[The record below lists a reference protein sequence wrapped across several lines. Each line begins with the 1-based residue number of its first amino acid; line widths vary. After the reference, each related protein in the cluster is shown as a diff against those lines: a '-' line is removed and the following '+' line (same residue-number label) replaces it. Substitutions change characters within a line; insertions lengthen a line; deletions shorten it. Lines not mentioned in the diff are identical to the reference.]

1 VDKLNNKGA
10 FSIIAALLVAVV
22 LIAAVMTTYST
33 IRYSP
38 VQDQPQILSAVD
50 ETNLALKQLLGFTVG
65 YYGSVLKVTG
75 NVTYAQQLAKNYLN
89 SGLTNVA
96 YIKPEWG
103 LSLNTTDLKL
113 SANWFTNQSY
123 SQGSLQVTYD
133 LNGLGISGITYNA
146 SSRLDVQIMNSS
158 SPNQAQFKILT
169 DNSEPLINLG
179 ANNIKF
185 YRYSYGNLTWEFSLP
200 TNIVSHGDGTYLVD
214 LPSGVLSNSYVV
226 QVEDTRGLSVLASS
240 FSQFTSSLAWNATG
254 FKTGVHYVDTVSANV
269 VGAHSD
275 FTAQQ
280 NGPDGNFDVLS
291 EAASGT
297 FFVDNNPSSYVLIG
311 QTSNP
316 SGTVTDLRNDD
327 GSCMLLRSYPTG
339 YSSSYNTIGYDS
351 QNSATISSSNSLSW
365 SHTTSSDNDRILL
378 VSVDTFKNS
387 GNPATITSIT
397 YDGIALTPVATALYS
412 TNPQVRSYVYY
423 LVNPSVGV
431 KTINVNFQGSTSA
444 IGGSV
449 TYTNVN
455 QTMPILVSNA
465 NMGSGTNQSAGVNA
479 LGTSPKVLFG
489 HMGAYRTSSGYSVN
503 DGQTTRWS
511 QTSQQYKGFGSEK
524 SVTNGYVST
533 SWNTTNTASWA
544 SIALLLQP
552 TQVASVYSVGAEF
565 TGLSNINNWNNIVWN
580 IDASTTING
589 VSAIYQLYNY
599 RTGQYVV
606 VPGDG
611 YLTDTLGASN
621 TTKTQT
627 IFSNPSDYRNSTGCW
642 KIKVG
647 VSQTTSI
654 QYDLKIDLIR
664 YRVNQTNYALNLEE
678 QWINV
683 NATNPR
689 QDLCIKTGS
698 MGSEPLSVQVLH
710 GGLWQNLMTLAPN
723 CFNNVSLAA
732 YIDSQ
737 NLSIR
742 FMGGNETNDCI
753 PDTWN
758 IDCTYIKDELDIKAL
773 LNLQEST
780 FMLEVLQN
788 GTMRW
793 LGQNIQLTSQTLPIP
808 PIPVKA
814 IHVNQTISGVN
825 QEVPFQIED
834 WGSNYQI
841 PLGLTSNSTV
851 FGNRQMIVFLLTNKV
866 TDFTIWWNGSD
877 TAAQTTLAFTNKYF
891 TNDNTGT
898 QTLTN
903 GKVALQFGSF
913 NVKAT
918 VAGTSTSS
926 TATFMRIN
934 TEASTYGAG
943 LSYVIH
949 HGIVRDVVQQEAE
962 WGKTNPPA
970 DDGGANNCPN
980 LYSNIVIA
988 FPANATY
995 YTYQLR
1001 IMFIN
1006 STQARSISDLCP
1018 IQLITSLTPVHIQT
1032 ENNTLAGLPILQNG
1046 TGTFLN
1052 SASGGWTPHHFSQF
1066 ITDNGKG
1073 AGLMFT
1079 DNGNQKLYAF
1089 DSFPSSASMGAIKAS
1104 NGLLE
1109 LLPVSSPQVQF
1120 TFAYDVTWQGA
1131 VVTFDGTTPICSL
1144 YDGTTPMGLWLL
1156 AEYPPT
1162 LTIIAKT

>member
-1 VDKLNNKGA
+1 
-10 FSIIAALLVAVV
+10 
-22 LIAAVMTTYST
+22 MTTYST

-50 ETNLALKQLLGFTVG
+50 ETNQALKQLLGFTVG

-96 YIKPEWG
+96 YVKPEWG

-123 SQGSLQVTYD
+123 SQGSMQVTYD

-169 DNSEPLINLG
+169 DNSEPLINL
-179 ANNIKF
+179 ATNSIKF
-185 YRYSYGNLTWEFSLP
+185 YRYSYGNLTWEFSLS
-200 TNIVSHGDGTYLVD
+200 TNVVSHGDGTYLVD
-214 LPSGVLSNSYVV
+214 LPAGVLSNSYVV

-240 FSQFTSSLAWNATG
+240 FSQFTSSLTWNSTS
-254 FKTGVHYVDTVSANV
+254 FKTSLDYVDNASVNV
-269 VGAHSD
+269 VGAHSN
-275 FTAQQ
+275 FAAQQ
-280 NGPDGNFDVLS
+280 NGPDSNFDVLS

-297 FFVDNNPSSYVLIG
+297 FFVDNSPNSCVTIG
-311 QTSNP
+311 QTSCP
-316 SGTVTDLRNDD
+316 SGTLTDLRNDD
-327 GSCMLLRSYPTG
+327 GSYMLLESYPTS
-339 YSSSYNTIGYDS
+339 YSSSFNSIGYDS
-351 QNSATISSSNSLSW
+351 QSSATSSSGNSMSW
-365 SHTTSSDNDRILL
+365 SHTTCSDNDRILL

-387 GNPATITSIT
+387 GTPSTINSIT

-412 TNPQVRSYVYY
+412 SNPQVRSYVYY
-423 LVNPSVGV
+423 LVNPSTGV

-465 NMGSGTNQSAGVNA
+465 NMGSGTNQSAGVTA
-479 LGTSPKVLFG
+479 SGTNSKVLFG
-489 HMGAYRTSSGYSVN
+489 HIGAYRTSGYTVN
-503 DGQTTRWS
+503 DWQTTRWS
-511 QTSQQYKGFGSEK
+511 QTSQQYKGFGSDK
-524 SVTNGYVST
+524 SVTSGYVST

-565 TGLSNINNWNNIVWN
+565 TGLSNTNNWNNIVWS
-580 IDASTTING
+580 IDGSTTING
-589 VSAIYQLYNY
+589 VSVIYQLYNY
-599 RTGQYVV
+599 RTGQYVGAPV
-606 VPGDG
+606 DG
-611 YLTDTLGASN
+611 YLTDTLGTSN
-621 TTKTQT
+621 TTRTQT
-627 IFSNPSDYRNSTGCW
+627 IFSNTSDYRDGAGNW
-642 KIKVG
+642 KIKVSA
-647 VSQTTSI
+647 SQTTPI
-654 QYDLKIDLIR
+654 RYDLKIDLMR
-664 YRVNQTNYALNLEE
+664 YRVNQTNYALNLQE
-678 QWINV
+678 QWVNV
-683 NATNPR
+683 NATNLR

-698 MGSEPLSVQVLH
+698 IGSEPLFVQVLH
-710 GGLWQNLMTLAPN
+710 GGSWQNLMTIVPN

-742 FMGGNETNDCI
+742 FLGGNDTNDCI
-753 PDTWN
+753 SDTWN
-758 IDCTYIKDELDIKAL
+758 IDCVYIKDEIDISTL

-793 LGQNIQLTSQTLPIP
+793 LGQNIQLTLQTLPIP
-808 PIPVKA
+808 PVPVKD
-814 IHVNQTISGVN
+814 IHINQTLGGLN
-825 QEVPFQIED
+825 QEAPFQIED

-851 FGNRQMIVFLLTNKV
+851 FGNRQMIVLLLTNKV

-877 TAAQTTLAFTNKYF
+877 IATQTTLAFTNKYF
-891 TNDNTGT
+891 TNDNTGA

-903 GKVALQFGSF
+903 GKVTLQFGSF
-913 NVKAT
+913 NIKAT

-949 HGIVRDVVQQEAE
+949 HGVVRDVVQQEAE

-980 LYSNIVIA
+980 LYSNIIIA

-1006 STQARSISDLCP
+1006 STQARSMSDLCP
-1018 IQLITSLTPVHIQT
+1018 IQLTTSLTPVQTQT
-1032 ENNTLAGLPILQNG
+1032 ENNTLAGLPIIQNG
-1046 TGTFLN
+1046 TGIFLN
-1052 SASGGWTPHHFSQF
+1052 SAIGDWTPHHFSQF
-1066 ITDNGKG
+1066 ITDTGKG

-1079 DNGNQKLYAF
+1079 DNSNQKLYAF
-1089 DSFPSSASMGAIKAS
+1089 DSFLSSSSKGAIKAS

-1120 TFAYDVTWQGA
+1120 TFAYDLTWQGA
-1131 VVTFDGTTPICSL
+1131 VVTFDGTAPICSL

-1156 AEYPPT
+1156 AEYPPV
-1162 LTIIAKT
+1162 LTIVPKT